1 MKNLIG
7 LGLLGLLLAAPG
19 VFAKDVA
26 GVKLPDTLLLTGSS
40 QKLVLNG
47 AGVRKKFF
55 VKVYVGALYLPA
67 RTKDVDA
74 VLKQP
79 GPAAIHMHFLHSEVS
94 KKKLVNGWN
103 DGFSANSSN
112 TERARL
118 KSRIDQFN
126 GMFRTVKRG
135 EEIRLD
141 YVPGVGT
148 QVTIIKEKRGVI
160 KGADFWRALLR
171 IWLGTKPADSNLKKA
186 MLGNAS

>member
-1 MKNLIG
+1 MKNLIC
-7 LGLLGLLLAAPG
+7 LGLLGLLLTVPV

-26 GVKLPDTLLLTGSS
+26 GVKLADTLLLIGSP

-67 RTKDVDA
+67 RTNDIDA

-94 KKKLVNGWN
+94 KKKLVKGWS

-112 TERARL
+112 AEHARL
-118 KSRIDQFN
+118 KSRLDHFN

-135 EEIRLD
+135 EVIHLD

-148 QVTIIKEKRGVI
+148 QVTINKERRGVI
-160 KGADFWRALLR
+160 KGADFWRAVLR
-171 IWLGTKPADSNLKKA
+171 IWLGAKPADSNLKRA
-186 MLGNAS
+186 MLGHAN